1 MKPDVLATITQL
13 QDIDWFSTVGT
24 PYAGTAHVLPSW
36 DAALS
41 EYRAN
46 GEALRED
53 GCSELLDGIR
63 TVDVRRSR
71 QWNEMVDRYRP
82 IARDLADRA
91 VMSVVAGEDTRRTV
105 EDIVAKDLCLFLMN
119 VEALDVVPLGVF
131 GGFAYYYKIGR
142 FPCAWTG
149 PRPGGRPVVF

>member
-13 QDIDWFSTVGT
+13 QDIDWVSTVGA
-24 PYAGTAHVLPSW
+24 PYTGAAHVLPSW
-36 DAALS
+36 DAAVS

-63 TVDVRRSR
+63 AVDVRRSR
-71 QWNEMVDRYRP
+71 QWNEMVGRYRP
-82 IARDLADRA
+82 IARNLADRA
-91 VMSVVAGEDTRRTV
+91 AMSVVAGEDTRQIV
-105 EDIVAKDLCLFLMN
+105 GHIVANDLCLFLIN
-119 VEALDVVPLGVF
+119 VEALDLVPLGVF

-142 FPCAWTG
+142 FPARG
-149 PRPGGRPVVF
+149 SARGRADDP